1 MTVTMMNAP
10 PPIGIGRRRGATSP
24 KKSPVISIIVA
35 TASFLLTCLVILT
48 FGSYNFSRTTKI
60 SPGKIRLN
68 DATKIVSS
76 DTDDGDDDT
85 VKPIPEEFDDI
96 EGIVRSKLHLVSIE
110 TDDIV
115 SKSGTPGYSGVMGS
129 FCKLDW
135 KKYKKDP
142 PSLPMFRM
150 LVRQKEMFCMI

>member
-1 MTVTMMNAP
+1 M
-10 PPIGIGRRRGATSP
+10 
-24 KKSPVISIIVA
+24 
-35 TASFLLTCLVILT
+35 
-48 FGSYNFSRTTKI
+48 
-60 SPGKIRLN
+60 N

-150 LVRQKEMFCMI
+150 LVRQKEMFRMM